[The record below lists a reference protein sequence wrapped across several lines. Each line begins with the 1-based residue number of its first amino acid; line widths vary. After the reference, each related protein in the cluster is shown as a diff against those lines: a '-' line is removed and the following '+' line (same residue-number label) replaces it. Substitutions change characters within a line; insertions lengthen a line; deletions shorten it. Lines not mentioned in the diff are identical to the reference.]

1 MSLRLKTNATKLLA
15 LSALFLAAPSYS
27 EYEFGHT
34 DNAASG
40 GSTWGM
46 SSTLFPLY
54 PVQATDING
63 VFYRYTAVKEAADP
77 YTVSIQNQAADG
89 SGYIFRETD
98 DWSGGSGGTIQ
109 KYIPLPYSPLGDW
122 GDGSIEQVGI
132 GNVEDPLVMYSYR
145 FDPSR
150 LQPEPQEAYDF
161 SAISAYDALSDGYVT
176 AALEPTDRELYEYD
190 EELNKSD
197 SEEEDD
203 GRLEKALAAQENALT
218 LAGNVTQSNI
228 LRAMNTATNMNSYYA
243 MQLKGGVYRETV
255 VLKDK
260 NIPDNRRALRSLGQ
274 QKLHTDMVDQQY
286 GR

>member
-1 MSLRLKTNATKLLA
+1 MSPQRKTNATKLLA

-34 DNAASG
+34 NNAAVG

-46 SSTLFPLY
+46 SSPLFPMASI
-54 PVQATDING
+54 PGVDING
-63 VFYRYTAVKEAADP
+63 VFYRYTAVKDPHDP
-77 YTVSIQNQAADG
+77 YTVSVQNEAANG

-109 KYIPLPYSPLGDW
+109 KYVPVPYSPLGDW
-122 GDGSIEQVGI
+122 GTGSIEQVGI
-132 GNVEDPLVMYSYR
+132 GSVEDPVVMYTYR
-145 FDPSR
+145 VDPDR
-150 LQPEPQEAYDF
+150 LQSTQEAYDF
-161 SAISAYDALSDGYVT
+161 SAISAYDALSDGYVN
-176 AALEPTDRELYEYD
+176 AALEPTDPELYEDD

-197 SEEEDD
+197 SEEEND

-228 LRAMNTATNMNSYYA
+228 LRAMNVATNLDSYYA
-243 MQLKGGVYRETV
+243 AQIKGGVYPETV

>member
-1 MSLRLKTNATKLLA
+1 M
-15 LSALFLAAPSYS
+15 AAIP
-27 EYEFGHT
+27 G
-34 DNAASG
+34 
-40 GSTWGM
+40 
-46 SSTLFPLY
+46 
-54 PVQATDING
+54 VDING
-63 VFYRYTAVKEAADP
+63 VFYRYTAVKEAGDP
-77 YTVSIQNQAADG
+77 YTVSIQNQAADS

-109 KYIPLPYSPLGDW
+109 KFVPVPYSPLGDW
-122 GDGSIEQVGI
+122 GQGSIDEVGL
-132 GNVEDPLVMYSYR
+132 GSVEDPIVMYSYR
-145 FDPSR
+145 VDPSR
-150 LQPEPQEAYDF
+150 VQQPQPQEAYDF
-161 SAISAYDALSDGYVT
+161 SAISTYDALSDGYVT
-176 AALEPTDRELYEYD
+176 ASLEPTNPELYEDD

-218 LAGNVTQSNI
+218 MAGNVTQSNI
-228 LRAMNTATNMNSYYA
+228 LQAMNTATNMNSYYA
-243 MQLKGGVYRETV
+243 MQLKGGVYQESV

>member
-1 MSLRLKTNATKLLA
+1 MS
-15 LSALFLAAPSYS
+15 
-27 EYEFGHT
+27 
-34 DNAASG
+34 D
-40 GSTWGM
+40 
-46 SSTLFPLY
+46 TLFPLH
-54 PVQATDING
+54 PISASEING
-63 VFYRYTAVKEAADP
+63 VFYQYTAVKEAGDP
-77 YTVSIQNQAADG
+77 YTVSVQNQAADG

-109 KYIPLPYSPLGDW
+109 KFVPVPYSPLGDW
-122 GDGSIEQVGI
+122 GTGSIEQVGV
-132 GNVEDPLVMYSYR
+132 GSVEEPLVLYSYR
-145 FDPSR
+145 FDPDR
-150 LQPEPQEAYDF
+150 VQQQELPEIPAVPV
-161 SAISAYDALSDGYVT
+161 YDALTDGYVT
-176 AALEPTDRELYEYD
+176 ASLEPTDRELYEDD

-218 LAGNVTQSNI
+218 LAGNITQASI
-228 LRAMNTATNMNSYYA
+228 LQAMNTATNMNSYYA
-243 MQLKGGVYRETV
+243 AQIKGGVYRETV